1 MRSGRATAVGPVLEG
16 EESRAVVQTEPARPP
31 ADRAVDTPGA
41 ERGGRGTLAAAA
53 AAANSR
59 WEFMSSSNRP

>member
-1 MRSGRATAVGPVLEG
+1 MRSGRATAAGPVLEG

-41 ERGGRGTLAAAA
+41 ERGPGTLAAAA